1 MNSKDISRLGLA
13 GFMALAG
20 SAHFIVP
27 GSYER
32 IVPRLLGHPSFW
44 VRASGVAECGCAA
57 LLAVR
62 RTSVLGGWA
71 TAALFVI
78 VVPANVQMAIDGGIA
93 GAGFP
98 ANSAILSWVR
108 VPLQIPLILWAASVA
123 RSNRRGSVSYPT

>member
-1 MNSKDISRLGLA
+1 
-13 GFMALAG
+13 MALAG

-27 GSYER
+27 DSYEQ
-32 IVPRLLGHPSFW
+32 IVPRLLGDPSFW

-62 RTSVLGGWA
+62 RTSALGGWA

-78 VVPANVQMAIDGGIA
+78 VVPANVQMALDGGVA

-98 ANSAILSWVR
+98 ANSAVLSWIR
-108 VPLQIPLILWAASVA
+108 VPLQIPLILWAISVA
-123 RSNRRGSVSYPT
+123 RSNRPSERSSLRAG